1 VIQINGLTMVLW
13 DVFFLELTDVPL
25 DASWRDESNEQVDGA
40 YLQIQLFQI
49 SERGNFRSSVI
60 SVAC

>member
-25 DASWRDESNEQVDGA
+25 DASWRDERNEQVDGA
-40 YLQIQLFQI
+40 YLQNSTIP
-49 SERGNFRSSVI
+49 NT
-60 SVAC
+60 